1 MTDSTT
7 IPPLAATMLAS
18 VCRAGLQ
25 GLAGVLIAHGAMQ
38 SGQSGEFVS
47 IGLGI
52 AASAAGV
59 AWSWYQHRNAHKAL
73 QAAVAAPV
81 ATVVAGL

>member
-1 MTDSTT
+1 MNDTPA

-25 GLAGVLIAHGAMQ
+25 ALAGVLIAHGAMQ
-38 SGQSGEFVS
+38 DGQSGEFVS
-47 IGLGI
+47 IGLGL

-59 AWSWYQHRNAHKAL
+59 AWSWLQHRNAHKAL
-73 QAAVAAPV
+73 QAAVAAPA